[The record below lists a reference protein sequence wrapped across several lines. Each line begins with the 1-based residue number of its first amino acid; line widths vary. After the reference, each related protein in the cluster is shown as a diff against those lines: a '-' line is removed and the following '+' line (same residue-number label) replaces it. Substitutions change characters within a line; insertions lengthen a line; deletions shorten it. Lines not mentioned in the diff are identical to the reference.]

1 LAHTARAT
9 SNRSCAAVMRYLLIA
24 LMLFPGVTVAA
35 DSLGRL
41 FTTPAER
48 ASLDYL
54 RQTKKV
60 EVLETDKP
68 AEAEAAPT
76 VPSSISVQGYVK
88 RGDGQKGTVWVNQ
101 KPMQESSGTDEVQ
114 VGKLR
119 SDGNQV
125 QLKLPANGKSLSL
138 KAGQVY
144 VPETD
149 SVSENSGRIEAVQ
162 PKKETKK
169 RLMEEPVA
177 ETPNSV
183 RLEKNR

>member
-1 LAHTARAT
+1 
-9 SNRSCAAVMRYLLIA
+9 MRYLLIA
-24 LMLFPGVTVAA
+24 LILLPGVTVAA

-68 AEAEAAPT
+68 AEMEAAPT

-88 RGDGQKGTVWVNQ
+88 RSDGKKGTVWVNQ
-101 KPMQESSGTDEVQ
+101 IPMQESSGTDEVQ

-119 SDGNQV
+119 PDSNQV
-125 QLKLPANGKSLSL
+125 QLKLPANGKSLNL
-138 KAGQVY
+138 KAGQMY

-149 SVSENSGRIEAVQ
+149 SISEINARSQTILNGADKGTIGADPAQDVTSKKNASPKNLPQANSQTHQSE
-162 PKKETKK
+162 
-169 RLMEEPVA
+169 
-177 ETPNSV
+177 
-183 RLEKNR
+183 

>member
-1 LAHTARAT
+1 
-9 SNRSCAAVMRYLLIA
+9 MRYLLIA
-24 LMLFPGVTVAA
+24 LMLLPGGAVAA

-54 RQTKKV
+54 RQIKKV
-60 EVLETDKP
+60 EVLEADKP
-68 AEAEAAPT
+68 GEAETAPT
-76 VPSSISVQGYVK
+76 IPSSISVQGYVK

-101 KPMQESSGTDEVQ
+101 KPMQENSGTDEVQ

-119 SDGNQV
+119 PDGNQV
-125 QLKLPANGKSLSL
+125 QLKLPANGKNLNL

-149 SVSENSGRIEAVQ
+149 SVTEINAHSKAASPDGGEDAGTIGELPAQLAPPAHPKTSGIQ
-162 PKKETKK
+162 IP
-169 RLMEEPVA
+169 
-177 ETPNSV
+177 TP
-183 RLEKNR
+183 EK

>member
-1 LAHTARAT
+1 
-9 SNRSCAAVMRYLLIA
+9 MRYLLIA
-24 LMLFPGVTVAA
+24 LMLLPGIAVSE

-48 ASLDYL
+48 ASLDHL

-60 EVLETDKP
+60 EVFEANKP
-68 AEAEAAPT
+68 AEAEAAPA

-88 RGDGQKGTVWVNQ
+88 RGDGKKGTVWVNQ
-101 KPMQESSGTDEVQ
+101 TPMQENSGTDEVQ

-119 SDGNQV
+119 SDGNSV
-125 QLKLPANGKSLSL
+125 QLKLPANGKSLNL

-149 SVSENSGRIEAVQ
+149 SISEINAHSKAATVNADENSGSIGLDITTPSSSKPLPQ
-162 PKKETKK
+162 K
-169 RLMEEPVA
+169 R
-177 ETPNSV
+177 
-183 RLEKNR
+183 

>member
-1 LAHTARAT
+1 
-9 SNRSCAAVMRYLLIA
+9 MRYLLIA
-24 LMLFPGVTVAA
+24 LMLLPSVAA
-35 DSLGRL
+35 SEDSLGRL

-48 ASLDYL
+48 ASLDHL

-60 EVLETDKP
+60 EVLEADKP
-68 AEAEAAPT
+68 TETEAAPT

-88 RGDGQKGTVWVNQ
+88 RSDGKKGTVWVNQ
-101 KPMQESSGTDEVQ
+101 TPMQENSGTDEVQ

-125 QLKLPANGKSLSL
+125 QLKLPANGKSLNL

-149 SVSENSGRIEAVQ
+149 SISEINAHSKAVTVEADENSGAIGLDIIT
-162 PKKETKK
+162 PSSSK
-169 RLMEEPVA
+169 RLPQK
-177 ETPNSV
+177 
-183 RLEKNR
+183 R

>member
-1 LAHTARAT
+1 
-9 SNRSCAAVMRYLLIA
+9 MRYLLIA
-24 LMLFPGVTVAA
+24 LMLLPGVTVAA

-60 EVLETDKP
+60 EVLEADKP
-68 AEAEAAPT
+68 AEMEAAPA
-76 VPSSISVQGYVK
+76 VPSSISIQGYVK
-88 RGDGQKGTVWVNQ
+88 RSDGKKGTVWVNQ
-101 KPMQESSGTDEVQ
+101 IPMQESSGTDEVQ

-119 SDGNQV
+119 PDSNQV

-149 SVSENSGRIEAVQ
+149 SISEINARSKAASPDVDENTGTIGTDPESASSMKPPSRRNQ
-162 PKKETKK
+162 SP
-169 RLMEEPVA
+169 
-177 ETPNSV
+177 
-183 RLEKNR
+183 

>member
-1 LAHTARAT
+1 
-9 SNRSCAAVMRYLLIA
+9 MRYLLIA
-24 LMLFPGVTVAA
+24 LMLLPGIAA
-35 DSLGRL
+35 SEDSLGRL

-48 ASLDYL
+48 ASLDHL

-60 EVLETDKP
+60 EVFEANKP
-68 AEAEAAPT
+68 AEAEAAPPT

-88 RGDGQKGTVWVNQ
+88 RSDGKKGTVWVNQ
-101 KPMQESSGTDEVQ
+101 TPMQENSSTDEVQ

-125 QLKLPANGKSLSL
+125 QLKLPANGKSLNL

-149 SVSENSGRIEAVQ
+149 SISEINARSKTILQGADKSAIGADPAQDVTSKKNAS
-162 PKKETKK
+162 PKK
-169 RLMEEPVA
+169 LPQA
-177 ETPNSV
+177 NSKPHQS
-183 RLEKNR
+183 E

>member
-1 LAHTARAT
+1 
-9 SNRSCAAVMRYLLIA
+9 MRYLLIA
-24 LMLFPGVTVAA
+24 LMLLPGIAA
-35 DSLGRL
+35 SEDSLGRL

-48 ASLDYL
+48 ASLDHL

-60 EVLETDKP
+60 EVLEADKP
-68 AEAEAAPT
+68 TEAEAAPA

-88 RGDGQKGTVWVNQ
+88 RGDGKKGTVWVNQ
-101 KPMQESSGTDEVQ
+101 TPMQENSSTDEVQ

-125 QLKLPANGKSLSL
+125 QLKLPANGKSLNL

-149 SVSENSGRIEAVQ
+149 SISEINAHSKAASPDTGEDAGTIGELPTQLAPSTRSKSSKIQ
-162 PKKETKK
+162 IP
-169 RLMEEPVA
+169 
-177 ETPNSV
+177 TP
-183 RLEKNR
+183 EK

>member
-1 LAHTARAT
+1 
-9 SNRSCAAVMRYLLIA
+9 MRYLLIA
-24 LMLFPGVTVAA
+24 LMLLPGVTVAA

-68 AEAEAAPT
+68 AEMEAAPT

-88 RGDGQKGTVWVNQ
+88 RSDGKKGTVWVNQ
-101 KPMQESSGTDEVQ
+101 IPMQESSGTDEVQ

-119 SDGNQV
+119 PDSNQV
-125 QLKLPANGKSLSL
+125 QLKLPTNGKSLNL

-149 SVSENSGRIEAVQ
+149 SISEINAHSKAAPPDADENTGTIGTDPESASTVKPTSRRNQ
-162 PKKETKK
+162 SP
-169 RLMEEPVA
+169 
-177 ETPNSV
+177 
-183 RLEKNR
+183 

>member
-1 LAHTARAT
+1 
-9 SNRSCAAVMRYLLIA
+9 MRYLLIA
-24 LMLFPGVTVAA
+24 LMLLPSVAGAA

-54 RQTKKV
+54 RQIKKV
-60 EVLETDKP
+60 EVLETDNQ
-68 AEAEAAPT
+68 AIEAAPT

-101 KPMQESSGTDEVQ
+101 TPMQENSGTDEVQ

-119 SDGNQV
+119 PDGNQV
-125 QLKLPANGKSLSL
+125 QLKLPANGKSLNL

-149 SVSENSGRIEAVQ
+149 SVTEINAHSKAASPDGGEDAGTIGELPAQLAPPAHPKTSGIQ
-162 PKKETKK
+162 IP
-169 RLMEEPVA
+169 
-177 ETPNSV
+177 TP
-183 RLEKNR
+183 EK

>member
-1 LAHTARAT
+1 
-9 SNRSCAAVMRYLLIA
+9 MRCLLLV
-24 LMLFPGVTVAA
+24 LMLLPGIAVAA

-54 RQTKKV
+54 RQSRKA
-60 EVLETDKP
+60 EVLEADKP
-68 AEAEAAPT
+68 AEATPA

-88 RGDGQKGTVWVNQ
+88 RGDGTKGTVWVNQ
-101 KPMQESSGTDEVQ
+101 KPMQENSGTDEVQ

-119 SDGNQV
+119 ADGNEV
-125 QLKLPANGKSLSL
+125 QLKLPANGKRLNL

-149 SVSENSGRIEAVQ
+149 SVSENRGRINADQ
-162 PKKETKK
+162 PKKEVKE
-169 RLMEEPVA
+169 RLMEEPVT
-177 ETPNSV
+177 EPPNNAG
-183 RLEKNR
+183 LEKNR